1 MIIEVDFITQIMI
14 AGFGSALGALLIYIA
29 VRVMQIYVMTTLHN
43 RIIFGEEG
51 VDGWDGILKMCL
63 HEVRRNE
70 QIALIVEELIKWQMR
85 QGIKEDKELI
95 DLYARIKMVRDP

>member
-1 MIIEVDFITQIMI
+1 MIIEVDVATQIMI
-14 AGFGSALGALLIYIA
+14 AGCGSAFGALLIYIA

-70 QIALIVEELIKWQMR
+70 QIALIVEELIKWQLR
-85 QGIKEDKELI
+85 QDIKEDKELI
-95 DLYARIKMVRDP
+95 DLYARIKKVRDP

>member
-1 MIIEVDFITQIMI
+1 MIIEVDVATQIMI
-14 AGFGSALGALLIYIA
+14 AGCGSAFGALLIYIA

-95 DLYARIKMVRDP
+95 DLYARIKKVRDP

>member
-1 MIIEVDFITQIMI
+1 MIIEVDVATQIMI
-14 AGFGSALGALLIYIA
+14 AGCGSAFGALLIYIA

-70 QIALIVEELIKWQMR
+70 QIAIIVEELIKWQLR
-85 QGIKEDKELI
+85 QDIKEDKELI
-95 DLYARIKMVRDP
+95 DLYARIKKVRDP